1 MNPNSQVNRRT
12 ETGQVRSG
20 VKLFVAAAAAVFL
33 GALIQSFV
41 GKKPEISPVQPE
53 VETAPVAAEK
63 PKPQPRVTP
72 AARVEVTPTDPNAEL
87 NQSGGIHVISARRN
101 SKDSTV
107 EILYT
112 ITDIKKASDL
122 AMKESA
128 PHVLDLATG
137 DRVGVGSSVV
147 LPKGINNHTRLRAA
161 MMSNPQGQGF
171 PPAPY
176 RMVVGKSYQLLVPAN
191 GGSLT
196 EGSTCVLVCAG
207 MRSSP
212 VVIEEAG
219 GQP

>member
-1 MNPNSQVNRRT
+1 MNPNSQVNRST

-20 VKLFVAAAAAVFL
+20 VKLFVAGVAALFL

-41 GKKPEISPVQPE
+41 GKKPAISPVQPE
-53 VETAPVAAEK
+53 IETAPALVEQ
-63 PKPQPRVTP
+63 PKPQPRVAP
-72 AARVEVTPTDPNAEL
+72 AARVEVSPTDPNAEL

-122 AMKESA
+122 AKMESA

-147 LPKGINNHTRLRAA
+147 LPKGINYHTRLRAA

-191 GGSLT
+191 GGSLK

-207 MRSSP
+207 LRSSP

-219 GQP
+219 GEP